1 MNDLTVVRRALFV
14 LLAIG
19 VTGTGVDLILIEHYE
34 DTVQLVPISATALA
48 LMVLAWHAA
57 TGSAW
62 SLRALQMMMAV
73 FVVAGAAGIWF
84 HYQGGAAFQLE
95 IDPSQSGWEVF
106 KQVVR
111 IKAPPLLAS
120 GVLVQLGLLGFVY
133 AYRHPA
139 LESPGVGSS
148 SLGA

>member
-1 MNDLTVVRRALFV
+1 MNDLAVVRRALFV

-19 VTGTGVDLILIEHYE
+19 ITGTGVDLVLIEHYE
-34 DTVQLVPISATALA
+34 DTVQLVPITSTALA
-48 LMVLAWHAA
+48 LVVLAWHAA
-57 TGSAW
+57 TGSVR

-95 IDPSQSGWEVF
+95 IDPSQSAWDVF
-106 KQVVR
+106 RQVIR

-133 AYRHPA
+133 AYRHPV
-139 LESPGVGSS
+139 LESPEFGSS
-148 SLGA
+148 SAGA